1 MIKVLST
8 SLPQAKSKLSHHG
21 LLEVRAGAQTLAAPP
36 AEDDP
41 GSGSG
46 SLGSLE
52 IAVLGMACAVFL
64 GALIAVV
71 SIFCLRIKRS
81 AAAAK
86 GGRGYPA
93 PLAIPLPSYSMG
105 GGGEQLQQVRIFL
118 HTSDKLTCFLKA
130 LLKRR

>member
-1 MIKVLST
+1 MWTTYILFFFCRLVKSEDMIKVLST

-36 AEDDP
+36 SEDEST
-41 GSGSG
+41 SGSG
-46 SLGSLE
+46 GGGLGSLE

-71 SIFCLRIKRS
+71 SIFCLRIRRS

-105 GGGEQLQQVRIFL
+105 GGEQIQQQV
-118 HTSDKLTCFLKA
+118 
-130 LLKRR
+130 